1 MKTKLNLKHIMLL
14 TALNTIIYAAVA
26 AVAEKKGLSF
36 LVTVFLFLCISL
48 LITSFIVT
56 ICNREVYLLLNEI
69 KRNLNQFNEGN
80 FNSQIKFR
88 SKQRD
93 LREIIE
99 QFENL
104 RIIINNWI
112 YELLHSAVS
121 IEISADRIK
130 DTTDKTTDGM
140 TDLNKQLIY
149 INQLFEE
156 TTNMIMEVASSTTQL
171 VVNEKSIA
179 GNSESAVTRVQYA
192 NDTASLGGTA
202 ISEVSETMT
211 EVKNNIMST
220 YNIIENLEQSSSE
233 IGTITATIK
242 TISEQTNMLALN
254 AAIESA
260 RAGEHG
266 KGFSVVADEV
276 RKLSEETRD
285 AAEKINTLICNV
297 QSEVVRAVDSMKQ
310 VIDDVNNGVNVTE
323 KAKKNLEDIMN
334 TVQGAVLL
342 IEDISKDVANHTQGT
357 DLISQSADDVAQKS
371 ISGKESVEEM
381 AEIMDVQLK
390 NNVLNTERT
399 EKLLEVAHN
408 LKDIM
413 KKFDTA
419 IGEQMLE
426 VNMQI
431 ARLLEKKNLSNEDL
445 IQLTKETGLTEIHI
459 IDENGVVI
467 KSSSYKNIGYKFS
480 SQKGTQTYDFIRI
493 LNDPSIKV
501 NQEAAFRD
509 EDSTL
514 FKYTGVSMTD
524 KKGIVQCGLNA
535 AQMIHFKGLD
545 YKLA

>member
-1 MKTKLNLKHIMLL
+1 M
-14 TALNTIIYAAVA
+14 
-26 AVAEKKGLSF
+26 
-36 LVTVFLFLCISL
+36 TVFLFLCISL

-220 YNIIENLEQSSSE
+220 YNIIE
-233 IGTITATIK
+233 I
-242 TISEQTNMLALN
+242 
-254 AAIESA
+254 
-260 RAGEHG
+260 
-266 KGFSVVADEV
+266 
-276 RKLSEETRD
+276 
-285 AAEKINTLICNV
+285 
-297 QSEVVRAVDSMKQ
+297 
-310 VIDDVNNGVNVTE
+310 
-323 KAKKNLEDIMN
+323 
-334 TVQGAVLL
+334 
-342 IEDISKDVANHTQGT
+342 
-357 DLISQSADDVAQKS
+357 
-371 ISGKESVEEM
+371 
-381 AEIMDVQLK
+381 
-390 NNVLNTERT
+390 
-399 EKLLEVAHN
+399 
-408 LKDIM
+408 
-413 KKFDTA
+413 
-419 IGEQMLE
+419 
-426 VNMQI
+426 
-431 ARLLEKKNLSNEDL
+431 
-445 IQLTKETGLTEIHI
+445 
-459 IDENGVVI
+459 
-467 KSSSYKNIGYKFS
+467 
-480 SQKGTQTYDFIRI
+480 
-493 LNDPSIKV
+493 
-501 NQEAAFRD
+501 
-509 EDSTL
+509 
-514 FKYTGVSMTD
+514 
-524 KKGIVQCGLNA
+524 
-535 AQMIHFKGLD
+535 
-545 YKLA
+545 